1 VSIDLPVN
9 KLFIMTV
16 NYNDIKTLHNL
27 LDYDV
32 RKFTIAEIQLQKVL
46 SLWIKKAS
54 SVKLKNNLQKYSDY
68 VAEHVKAFERFYE
81 EENIPSISIS
91 NRVMQAFIDEAE
103 EKMNYCSDLA
113 VRDASLL
120 ASIQEINHYKISTYG
135 TACAFANALGM
146 TKTAEIFHKAE
157 INEKQIDD
165 RLSQLAVHEVNLDAK
180 VSIVL
185 PK

>member
-1 VSIDLPVN
+1 
-9 KLFIMTV
+9 MTV

-46 SLWIKKAS
+46 ILWIKKAGS
-54 SVKLKNNLQKYSDY
+54 LKLKNHLQRYLDY
-68 VAEHVKAFERFYE
+68 VSEHIKVFEDFYE
-81 EENIPSISIS
+81 EENIPTVSIT

-103 EKMNYCSDLA
+103 EKINYCSNSA

-135 TACAFANALGM
+135 TVCAFANTLGM
-146 TKTAEIFHKAE
+146 TKTAEVFHKAE

-165 RLSQLAVHEVNLDAK
+165 RLSQLAEHEININAK

>member
-1 VSIDLPVN
+1 
-9 KLFIMTV
+9 MTI

-46 SLWIKKAS
+46 NIWIKKAS
-54 SVKLKNNLQKYSDY
+54 SVKLKTNLQKYLDY
-68 VAEHVKAFERFYE
+68 VTEHIKIFEDFYE
-81 EENIPSISIS
+81 EENISSISIT

-103 EKMNYCSDLA
+103 EKMNYCSDAA

-135 TACAFANALGM
+135 TACAFAGTLGM
-146 TKTAEIFHKAE
+146 TKTAEVFHKAE
-157 INEKQIDD
+157 VNEKQIDD
-165 RLSQLAVHEVNLDAK
+165 RLSQLAEHEINIDAK

-185 PK
+185 TK

>member
-1 VSIDLPVN
+1 
-9 KLFIMTV
+9 MTA
-16 NYNDIKTLHNL
+16 NYNDIRTLHNL

-46 SLWIKKAS
+46 NLWIKKAS
-54 SVKLKNNLQKYSDY
+54 SVKLKNNLQRYSDY
-68 VAEHVKAFERFYE
+68 VAEHVIAFEHFYE

-103 EKMNYCSDLA
+103 EKINYCSDAA

-135 TACAFANALGM
+135 TASAFANALGM
-146 TKTAEIFHKAE
+146 TKTAEVFHKAE

-165 RLSQLAVHEVNLDAK
+165 RLSQLAIHEINLDAK
-180 VSIVL
+180 ISIDL

>member
-1 VSIDLPVN
+1 
-9 KLFIMTV
+9 MTV
-16 NYNDIKTLHNL
+16 SYSDIRNLHNL

-46 SLWIKKAS
+46 ALWLKRAS
-54 SVKLKNNLQKYSDY
+54 SVKLKSIIQKYSDH
-68 VAEHVKAFERFYE
+68 VAEHVKKFESFYE
-81 EENIPSISIS
+81 EEHIPSISIS

-103 EKMNYCSDLA
+103 EKMNHCSDNS
-113 VRDASLL
+113 VRDASML
-120 ASIQEINHYKISTYG
+120 ASIQEINHYKISIYG
-135 TACAFANALGM
+135 TASAFANTLGM
-146 TKTAEIFHKAE
+146 TKTAEVFHNAE

-165 RLSQLAVHEVNLDAK
+165 RLSQLAEHEINVNAK